1 MKRGD
6 LITIAVQG
14 DFGKPRPAVV
24 IQNDLANA
32 TPRVLVCPLTS
43 MASDMSALRF
53 AIAPS
58 VQNGLRERSFVML
71 SNIIAAPRSKCGRVF
86 GSLTHDQML
95 QINERLVFV
104 LGLAR

>member
-24 IQNDLANA
+24 VQSDLANV

-43 MASDMSALRF
+43 TTSDMSALRF
-53 AIAPS
+53 AIAPT
-58 VQNGLRERSFVML
+58 VPNGLRERSFVML
-71 SNIIAAPRSKCGRVF
+71 SNIIAAPRSKCGPVI
-86 GSLTHDQML
+86 GSLTRDQML
-95 QINERLVFV
+95 DINERLAFI
-104 LGLAR
+104 LGLAD